1 MNTINNHQ
9 IIELLFEG
17 ANSLVYRALNQ
28 NHQRVILKILKADYP
43 TALELSRYQQEY
55 EITRSLNSDCVVKAY
70 DLQRYQNSLIILL
83 EDFGGESLK
92 IWMQRRKF
100 TLNEL
105 LTIAIKI
112 TESLA
117 AIHAANVIHKD
128 INPSNIV
135 YNPEGQLKIIDFGIS
150 TVLKRENPLISNP
163 HHLEGTLA
171 YISPE
176 QTGRMNRAIDYRSDF
191 YSLGVTF
198 YELFTQQLPFE
209 TTDAVELVH
218 CHIAKQPVPPHE
230 FAVPFVVSHIIM
242 KLLAKTAEERYQ
254 SAWGL
259 KADLERCQHQLEANG
274 QIFGFAIAGEDFSNK
289 FQIPQKLYGREA
301 EVKELLTTFERVS
314 QGTNEIIL
322 IAGYSG
328 IGKSALVNEVHKLI
342 IASQG
347 HFISGKFDQFKR
359 NVPYASL
366 IQAFQDLVQQILTE
380 SETQIQNWRQ
390 QLLEA
395 LGVNGQVIINVIPEV
410 ALIIGEQP
418 PVPQLGQTESQN
430 RFNLMLQK
438 FLRVFAKKA
447 SPLVLFIDDLQWA
460 DLASLKLI
468 QLLIT
473 DSESCCLLMIGAY
486 REQEVS
492 KSHPLLQI
500 FTSIQQ
506 HGSMVNT
513 IHLQPLNL
521 THVNQLITDTFN
533 YSNQDTEALAKL
545 LHHKT
550 HGNPFF
556 LTQLLQFLSSNR
568 LLVFNTQTGH
578 WQCDWKKIQAID
590 ITDNVV
596 ELMISNIEKLEDE
609 TQDILKLAA
618 CIGNRFDLNVLTVV
632 SSQSPFAVVTQLWP
646 AIQAGLIIPLSNVYS
661 ILKNQDMKS
670 SDYPSSICY
679 KFLHDRVQQAAYDL
693 IPESH
698 KKETHLKIG
707 QLLLKKTPEDALKE
721 NIFNIVN
728 HLNIGAELI
737 KSQSER
743 DELASLNLIAG
754 QKAKAAAA
762 YEAAIRYLE
771 IALKALT
778 NWQHYELTLAIHME
792 TIESK
797 YLNAQFAEAEK
808 LSAIVLQQA
817 KTFRERVNVYELQIQ
832 SFIST
837 FQYNLAIDIAIQV
850 LAEINIF
857 LPVKP
862 SKKRIT
868 AASRQTQ
875 LLLVNR
881 QIADL
886 AELPEMTDLDKLA
899 ALRILLV
906 IASSA
911 YVGNAGLFALV
922 TLKAVNLCIEYGNS
936 HLAAAAY
943 VLYGLYLCNAVGDIN
958 SSYQFGQLS
967 LNLLNQFNGKQ
978 FAPMVLY
985 VFHSLIKPWKV
996 NISESIESLSEL
1008 VHLGIGNGNIEY
1020 SSYAAMN
1027 YYHYMLFA
1035 GKNLAYIE
1043 QEAVKYI
1050 EIILKLK
1057 QEQAIYSL
1065 QIFRQC
1071 VLNLQGRSADKCQLV
1086 GEFFSESVSLPL
1098 FLQVKNDFALFLV
1111 YLNKSILLYIF
1122 KNYSQHIAQAS
1133 LAEKYVVSAAGSA
1146 WVVNH
1151 YFYASLGLLA
1161 QYFYLETALQK
1172 QFLKKISANQKLLRK
1187 WAEHAP
1193 MNYQHK
1199 YDLVAAE
1206 KSRVLGK
1213 HLQAMADY
1221 DRAIQG
1227 ARQQGYIQEEAIA
1240 CERAAEF
1247 YFSIGR
1253 EEIFQLYMKNAHY
1266 CYSRWGATAK
1276 VKDLE
1281 SEYPFVLVSTHNRI
1295 GIKHDATYSDTDNT
1309 DVLDLPTVI
1318 KASQAIAL
1326 EIVRENLLE
1335 KLIKIA
1341 IENAGAQTGF
1351 LILEN
1356 LGQLI
1361 IEAKGTVEPMEVE
1374 VQQSIGVEASRQL
1387 PISLLNYVAR
1397 TRESVVLND
1406 ASKLSIFTTDPYII
1420 QNQPKSVLC
1429 TPIIY
1434 QGKLIGLFYL
1444 ENNLTTAAF
1453 TNARLEV
1460 LKLLS
1465 SQAAISLQNAQ
1476 LYVALREREKQIGQ
1490 FLEAVPVGIFVLNAN
1505 GQPYYANQT
1514 AQQIL
1519 GKGIISAPTTK
1530 ELIKIYQVYQ
1540 AGTGQLYPTGEQPI
1554 FRALKGES
1562 TNVDDIEIHH
1572 PDRII
1577 PVQSSATPIFDT
1589 QGQVVYA
1596 ITAFTDIT
1604 QRKQA
1609 ESERIK
1615 FIQELAIKNIALQQA
1630 TELLA
1635 ESNRTLEQKV
1645 IDRTH
1650 ELSQTLDI
1658 LKATQSKL
1666 LFENAL
1672 LKTTTSATFDYQVG
1686 GSLPMDAPTYVVRA
1700 ADRHFY
1706 QALRRGEFCY
1716 VLNPRQMGKSSLM
1729 VHMMHYLQ
1737 QEDWLCAAIDMTRI
1751 GSENVTPEQWYKG
1764 LAVELWQSF
1773 GLPTKVNLKDWWN
1786 ERLDISPVQRLS
1798 YFIEEILLVHVGCEA
1813 YPPKNLVIFFDE
1825 IDSVL
1830 ALNFPIDDFFALIR
1844 FCYNQRCINPGYQ
1857 RLTFALFGVVTPAD
1871 LVKDKNRTPFNIG
1884 QAIQLEGFQVHEAQ
1898 PLLQGLAEKVSNPQ
1912 AVLLEVLFWTNGQ
1925 PFLTQ
1930 KLCRL
1935 IRNASSTPTTK
1946 VEAAWLAE
1954 LVRHQVIENWES
1966 QDEPE
1971 HLRTIRDRLLHSQ
1984 ARVKLLQLY
1993 RQILDGDLAA
2003 VDSPEEKELRLSGL
2017 VIKHQDCLKVHNRIY
2032 ELVFHRNWSNMLAL
2046 E

>member
-1 MNTINNHQ
+1 MNTINNYQ
-9 IIELLFEG
+9 IIELLSEG
-17 ANSLVYRALNQ
+17 ADSLVYRALNQ
-28 NHQRVILKILKADYP
+28 DNQPVILKILKADYP

-55 EITRSLNSDCVVKAY
+55 EITRSLNSEYVVKAY

-92 IWMQRRKF
+92 IWMKRRKF
-100 TLNEL
+100 TLDESL
-105 LTIAIKI
+105 SIAIKI

-117 AIHAANVIHKD
+117 VIHAANIIHKD

-135 YNPEGQLKIIDFGIS
+135 YNPSQQLKIIDFGIS
-150 TVLKRENPLISNP
+150 ILECENPLIRNP
-163 HHLEGTLA
+163 DRLEGTLA

-191 YSLGVTF
+191 YSLGVTL
-198 YELFTQQLPFE
+198 YELLTQQLPFE
-209 TTDAVELVH
+209 TSEAMELVH
-218 CHIAKQPVPPHE
+218 CHIAKQPVTPHE
-230 FAVPFVVSHIIM
+230 LGVPLVLSQIIM

-254 SAWGL
+254 SAWGV
-259 KADLERCQHQLEANG
+259 KADLERCQDKLHNG
-274 QIFGFAIAGEDFSNK
+274 EIALFAIASEDVSDK
-289 FQIPQKLYGREA
+289 LQIPQKLYGREA
-301 EVKELLTTFERVS
+301 ELKQLLASFERVS
-314 QGTNEIIL
+314 QGTNEIIM
-322 IAGYSG
+322 ITGYSG
-328 IGKSALVNEVHKLI
+328 IGKSALVNEVHKPI
-342 IASQG
+342 VTARG
-347 HFISGKFDQFKR
+347 HFIAGKFDQFKR

-366 IQAFQDLVQQILTE
+366 IQAFQDLIQQILTE
-380 SETQIQNWRQ
+380 SEELIQNWRQ
-390 QLLEA
+390 QLKDA
-395 LGVNGQVIINVIPEV
+395 LGTNGQVIIDVIPEV

-418 PVPQLGQTESQN
+418 PVAQLGQTESQN
-430 RFNLMLQK
+430 RFHLVLQK
-438 FLRVFAKKA
+438 FMRVFAKKA

-468 QLLIT
+468 KLLIT
-473 DSESCCLLMIGAY
+473 DSESHCLLMIGAY

-492 KSHPLLQI
+492 NHPLLSILKQ
-500 FTSIQQ
+500 IQQ
-506 HGSMVNT
+506 HGQMVST

-521 THVNQLITDTFN
+521 KHVNQLITDTLN
-533 YSNQDTEALAKL
+533 YSNQDTRNLAEL
-545 LHHKT
+545 LYHKT

-556 LTQLLQFLSSNR
+556 LTQLLKFLSTDR
-568 LLVFNTQTGH
+568 LLVFNTQTGR
-578 WQCDWKKIQAID
+578 WQCDWEKIQAIG

-596 ELMISNIEKLEDE
+596 ELMIGNIQKLNEE
-609 TQDILKLAA
+609 TQHILKLAA
-618 CIGNRFDLNVLTVV
+618 CIGNRFDVNILVVV
-632 SSQSPFAVVTQLWP
+632 SSQSPFAVAEQLWS
-646 AIQAGLIIPLSNVYS
+646 AMQAGLIIPVSNVYNL
-661 ILKNQDMKS
+661 INNKYVNS
-670 SDYPSSICY
+670 SDYPLSISY

-693 IPESH
+693 IPESQ
-698 KKETHLKIG
+698 KQETHLKIG
-707 QLLLKKTPEDALKE
+707 QLLLKNTPEDVLTE

-728 HLNIGAELI
+728 QLNVGAKSI
-737 KSQSER
+737 KSESKRE
-743 DELASLNLIAG
+743 ELAKLNLIAG

-762 YEAAIRYLE
+762 YETAIRYLE
-771 IALKALT
+771 LALKAAN
-778 NWQHYELTLAIHME
+778 NWQCQYELTLNIHIK
-792 TIESK
+792 TIEVK

-837 FQYNLAIDIAIQV
+837 SQYNLAINIAMQA
-850 LAEINIF
+850 LTELSIF
-857 LPVKP
+857 LPLKP
-862 SKKRIT
+862 SKNRIIAET
-868 AASRQTQ
+868 KEIQS
-875 LLLVNR
+875 LLGNR

-899 ALRILLV
+899 ALRILLF

-911 YVGNAGLFALV
+911 YVTSSQLFALV
-922 TLKAVNLCIEYGNS
+922 TLRAVNLCIQYGNS
-936 HLAAAAY
+936 HLAAGAY
-943 VLYGLYLCNAVGDIN
+943 VLYGLFLCSAVIDID
-958 SSYQFGQLS
+958 SGYRFGQLS
-967 LNLLNQFNGKQ
+967 LKLLDQFNGKQ
-978 FAPMVLY
+978 FTAMVLY
-985 VFHSLIKPWKV
+985 VFHSIIKNWQV
-996 NISESIESLSEL
+996 NINESIESLAEL
-1008 VHLGIGNGNIEY
+1008 VHSGIENGNIEY

-1027 YYHYMLFA
+1027 YYHYMFYV
-1035 GKNLAYIE
+1035 GKKLTYIE
-1043 QEAVKYI
+1043 QEAIKYI
-1050 EIILKLK
+1050 EIIMKLG
-1057 QEQAIYSL
+1057 QEQAIYCM

-1071 VLNLQGRSADKCQLV
+1071 ILNLQGRSVDKYQLI

-1098 FLQVKNDFALFLV
+1098 FIQVKNDFALFLV
-1111 YLNKSILLYIF
+1111 YLNKSILSYIF
-1122 KNYSQHIAQAS
+1122 KNYPQNITQAS
-1133 LAEKYVVSAAGSA
+1133 LTENYVASAAGSS

-1161 QYFYLETALQK
+1161 QYFYLETAPQK
-1172 QFLKKISANQKLLRK
+1172 QLLKKISGNQKLLQK

-1206 KSRVLGK
+1206 KARVLGK

-1247 YFSIGR
+1247 YLSIGR
-1253 EEIFQLYMKNAHY
+1253 EEISELYMKNAHY

-1281 SEYPFVLVSTHNRI
+1281 SEYPFLLVSTSNRI
-1295 GIKHDATYSDTDNT
+1295 GIQHDTTYSDTDNT

-1318 KASQAIAL
+1318 KASQAIAG
-1326 EIVRENLLE
+1326 EIVRENLLA

-1351 LILEN
+1351 LILEH
-1356 LGQLI
+1356 LGQLV
-1361 IEAKGTVEPMEVE
+1361 IEAKGTVTPNEVE
-1374 VQQSIGVEASRQL
+1374 VQQSIGVEASLQL
-1387 PISLLNYVAR
+1387 PISLLNYVTR
-1397 TRESVVLND
+1397 TRESIVLDD
-1406 ASKLSIFTTDPYII
+1406 ATQFSKFTTDPYITE
-1420 QNQPKSVLC
+1420 NQPKSILC

-1453 TNARLEV
+1453 TDDRLEI

-1476 LYVALREREKQIGQ
+1476 LYVALQERERQIAQ

-1514 AQQIL
+1514 AQQLL
-1519 GKGIISAPTTK
+1519 GKGIMSAPSTE
-1530 ELIKIYQVYQ
+1530 ELIKAYQIYQ

-1562 TNVDDIEIHH
+1562 TNADDIEIHH
-1572 PDRII
+1572 LDRII
-1577 PVQSSATPIFDT
+1577 PVEASATPIFDT

-1630 TELLA
+1630 TEQLA

-1645 IDRTH
+1645 TLRTS

-1658 LKATQSKL
+1658 LKATQAKL

-1700 ADRHFY
+1700 ADRHLY

-1716 VLNPRQMGKSSLM
+1716 ILNPRQMGKSSLM

-1737 QEDWLCAAIDMTRI
+1737 QEGWLCAAIDMTRI

-1764 LAVELWQSF
+1764 LAVELWQNF
-1773 GLPTKVNLKDWWN
+1773 ALTKVNFKAWWN
-1786 ERLDISPVQRLS
+1786 ERLDLSPVQRLS
-1798 YFIEEILLVHVGCEA
+1798 YFIEEILLVYVGEEH
-1813 YPPKNLVIFFDE
+1813 PSQNLVIFFDE

-1830 ALNFPIDDFFALIR
+1830 ALKFPVDDFFALIR
-1844 FCYNQRCINPGYQ
+1844 FCYNQRCINPAYQ
-1857 RLTFALFGVVTPAD
+1857 RITFALFGVTTPTD
-1871 LVKDKNRTPFNIG
+1871 LIKDHQRTPFNIG

-1912 AVLLEVLFWTNGQ
+1912 VLLKEVLFWTNGQ

-1935 IRNASSTPTTK
+1935 IRNAPSIPTNA
-1946 VEAAWLAE
+1946 EASWLAD
-1954 LVRHQVIENWES
+1954 LVQQQVIENWES

-1971 HLRTIRDRLLHSQ
+1971 HLRTIRDRLLHNH
-1984 ARVKLLQLY
+1984 ARVKLLQY
-1993 RQILDGDLAA
+1993 RQILDGDFIA

-2017 VIKHQDCLKVHNRIY
+2017 VVKHQNCLKVHNQIY
-2032 ELVFHRNWSNMLAL
+2032 KLVFNRHWLEHILATL

>member
-1 MNTINNHQ
+1 MNTINDYQ
-9 IIELLFEG
+9 IIELLSEG
-17 ANSLVYRALNQ
+17 ANSLVYRALNHD
-28 NHQRVILKILKADYP
+28 HQPIILKILKSDYP
-43 TALELSRYQQEY
+43 TALEISRYQQEY
-55 EITRSLNSDCVVKAY
+55 ETTRSLNSECVVKAY
-70 DLQRYQNSLIILL
+70 DLQRYQNSLIMLL

-92 IWMQRRKF
+92 IWMRKRKF

-105 LTIAIKI
+105 LTIAIEI
-112 TESLA
+112 TTGLA
-117 AIHAANVIHKD
+117 AIHAANIIHKD

-150 TVLKRENPLISNP
+150 TVLELENPLINNP

-191 YSLGVTF
+191 YSLGITF

-209 TTDAVELVH
+209 TTDAIELVH

-230 FAVPFVVSHIIM
+230 LAVPVVVSQIIM

-259 KADLERCQHQLEANG
+259 KADLEKCQHQLQAKG
-274 QIFGFAIAGEDFSNK
+274 QIHEFAIASSDISDK
-289 FQIPQKLYGREA
+289 FQIPQKLYGRKA
-301 EVKELLTTFERVS
+301 EVKQLLATFERVS
-314 QGTNEIIL
+314 QGANEMIL

-328 IGKSALVNEVHKLI
+328 IGKSALVNEVHKPI
-342 IASQG
+342 VAARG

-366 IQAFQDLVQQILTE
+366 IQAFQDLIQQILTE

-395 LGVNGQVIINVIPEV
+395 LGTNGQVIIDVIPEV
-410 ALIIGEQP
+410 ALIIGKQP

-430 RFNLMLQK
+430 RFNLVLQK
-438 FLRVFAKKA
+438 FIRVFAKKA
-447 SPLVLFIDDLQWA
+447 SPLVMFIDDLQWA

-468 QLLIT
+468 KLLVT
-473 DSESCCLLMIGAY
+473 DSDSLCLLMIGAY

-492 KSHPLLQI
+492 KSHPLLQM
-500 FTSIQQ
+500 FDSIQQ
-506 HGSMVNT
+506 HGSIVST
-513 IHLQPLNL
+513 IYLQPLNL
-521 THVNQLITDTFN
+521 QHVNQLITDTLN
-533 YSNQDTEALAKL
+533 HSNKDTKNLAKL
-545 LHHKT
+545 LYQKT

-556 LTQLLQFLSSNR
+556 LTQLLKSLFSDR
-568 LLVFNTQTGH
+568 LLIFNTQTGR
-578 WQCDWKKIQAID
+578 WQCDLKRIQALG

-596 ELMISNIEKLEDE
+596 ELMIGNIEKLEED
-609 TQDILKLAA
+609 TQHILKLAA
-618 CIGNRFDLNVLTVV
+618 CIGNQFDLNVLSVV
-632 SSQSPFAVVTQLWP
+632 SSQPLSAVVTQIWS
-646 AIQAGLIIPLSNVYS
+646 AIQAGLVIPLSNIYS
-661 ILKNQDMKS
+661 MLKNQDVKS
-670 SDYPSSICY
+670 SDYSSSVVY
-679 KFLHDRVQQAAYDL
+679 KFLHDRVQQAAYNL
-693 IPESH
+693 IPENQ

-721 NIFNIVN
+721 EIFNIVN
-728 HLNIGAELI
+728 QLNIGAELI
-737 KSQSER
+737 KSQSQR
-743 DELASLNLIAG
+743 DELAKLNLIAG

-771 IALKALT
+771 IALEVSN
-778 NWQHYELTLAIHME
+778 NWHQYELTLSIHIE
-792 TIESK
+792 TIEAK
-797 YLNAQFAEAEK
+797 YLNAQFTEAEK

-817 KTFRERVNVYELQIQ
+817 KTFPERVKVYELQIQ

-837 FQYNLAIDIAIQV
+837 FQYHLAINIAIQA
-850 LAEINIF
+850 LAEISIIM
-857 LPVKP
+857 PVKP
-862 SKKRIT
+862 SKKRII
-868 AASRQTQ
+868 AESQQTK
-875 LLLVNR
+875 LLLDNR

-886 AELPEMTDLDKLA
+886 AALPEMTDLDKLA

-911 YVGNAGLFALV
+911 YTANFRLFALV
-922 TLKAVNLCIEYGNS
+922 TLTAVNLCIQYGNS
-936 HLAAAAY
+936 HLAAGAY
-943 VLYGLYLCNAVGDIN
+943 VLYGLYLSSAVGDID
-958 SSYQFGQLS
+958 SGYQFGQLS
-967 LNLLNQFNGKQ
+967 LKLLDQFSGKQ
-978 FAPMVLY
+978 FSAMVLY
-985 VFHSLIKPWKV
+985 AFHALIKTWKA
-996 NISESIESLSEL
+996 NISESIESLAEL
-1008 VHLGIGNGNIEY
+1008 VHSGIENGNIEY

-1027 YYHYMLFA
+1027 YYHYMFFV
-1035 GKNLAYIE
+1035 GKNLAAIE

-1050 EIILKLK
+1050 EIILKLG
-1057 QEQAIYSL
+1057 QEQAIYSV

-1071 VLNLQGRSADKCQLV
+1071 VLNLQGNSADKCQLI
-1086 GEFFSESVSLPL
+1086 GEVFSESVSLPL

-1111 YLNKSILLYIF
+1111 YLNKSILSYIF
-1122 KNYSQHIAQAS
+1122 KDYPQHITQANIT
-1133 LAEKYVVSAAGSA
+1133 EKYVAFAAGSA

-1151 YFYASLGLLA
+1151 YFYAALGLLA
-1161 QYFYLETALQK
+1161 QYFYLDTLSQK
-1172 QFLKKISANQKLLRK
+1172 QLLKKLSSYQKMLRT
-1187 WAEHAP
+1187 WAEYAP

-1206 KSRVLGK
+1206 KSRILGK

-1281 SEYPFVLVSTHNRI
+1281 FEYPFLLVTTSNKV
-1295 GIKHDATYSDTDNT
+1295 GIQHDTTYSDADNS

-1318 KASQAIAL
+1318 KASQAIAG
-1326 EIVRENLLE
+1326 EIVREKLLE

-1361 IEAKGTVEPMEVE
+1361 IEAKGTTLIDEVD

-1387 PISLLNYVAR
+1387 PISLLNYVVR
-1397 TRESVVLND
+1397 TKESIVIND
-1406 ASKLSIFTTDPYII
+1406 ASQSSKFTTDAYII
-1420 QNQPKSVLC
+1420 QNQPKSILC
-1429 TPIIY
+1429 TPIIH

-1444 ENNLTTAAF
+1444 ENNLTAAAF
-1453 TNARLEV
+1453 TDARLEV

-1465 SQAAISLQNAQ
+1465 SQAAISLQNSQ
-1476 LYVALREREKQIGQ
+1476 LYVALREREKQIAQ

-1514 AQQIL
+1514 AQQLL

-1530 ELIKIYQVYQ
+1530 ELIKIYQIYQ

-1554 FRALKGES
+1554 FRALKGET
-1562 TNVDDIEIHH
+1562 TNIDDIEIHH

-1577 PVQSSATPIFDT
+1577 PIQSSATPIFDD

-1615 FIQELAIKNIALQQA
+1615 FIQELAIKNLALQQA

-1658 LKATQSKL
+1658 LKATQAKL

-1672 LKTTTSATFDYQVG
+1672 LKTTTSTTFDYQVG

-1706 QALRRGEFCY
+1706 QALQRGEFCY
-1716 VLNPRQMGKSSLM
+1716 ILNPRQMGKSSLM

-1773 GLPTKVNLKDWWN
+1773 GLTKINLKAWWN
-1786 ERLDISPVQRLS
+1786 ERLDLSPVQRLS
-1798 YFIEEILLVHVGCEA
+1798 YFIEELLVHVGTEDHS
-1813 YPPKNLVIFFDE
+1813 PKNLVIFLDE

-1830 ALNFPIDDFFALIR
+1830 ALKFPVDDFFALIR
-1844 FCYNQRCINPGYQ
+1844 FCYNQRCINPAYQ

-1871 LVKDKNRTPFNIG
+1871 LVKDRERTPFNIG

-1912 AVLLEVLFWTNGQ
+1912 LVLKEVLFWTNGQ

-1935 IRNASSTPTTK
+1935 IRNAPSVPTK
-1946 VEAAWLAE
+1946 AEASWLAD

-1971 HLRTIRDRLLHSQ
+1971 HLRTIRDRLLHSH

-1993 RQILDGDLAA
+1993 RQILDGDLEAI
-2003 VDSPEEKELRLSGL
+2003 DSPEEKELRLSGL
-2017 VIKHQDCLKVHNRIY
+2017 VIKHQGNLKVHNRIY
-2032 ELVFHRNWSNMLAL
+2032 KLVFHRNWLDHMLAM